1 MHRSVRSQNRGSWL
15 VLLVHP
21 VALATG
27 ASWTHGRATTGCRE
41 PARRGNCT
49 QHLTTGVQNMKSAM
63 TKTTMPAR
71 IEAAGRVL
79 VQSCSPRASPTSPKT
94 SFMSLSKGPARKGSG
109 WHVSGSWGERCGYG
123 KEALGC
129 WFGCKGSQERASRV
143 RGMPAP
149 SCG

>member
-1 MHRSVRSQNRGSWL
+1 
-15 VLLVHP
+15 
-21 VALATG
+21 
-27 ASWTHGRATTGCRE
+27 
-41 PARRGNCT
+41 
-49 QHLTTGVQNMKSAM
+49 MKSAM
-63 TKTTMPAR
+63 TKTTMPAP

-79 VQSCSPRASPTSPKT
+79 VQSRSTKASLTSAKT
-94 SFMSLSKGPARKGSG
+94 PFMSLSKGPASKGSG

-149 SCG
+149 RHVVEGRHVALVARTTRDTCQRAIP